1 MDKIKA
7 FFNNTIVKVVAWV
20 LLAVV
25 SVVLI
30 LGGAS
35 VADIS
40 KGVELVAGIVAAI
53 ATLVAFIAS
62 KIKKLLLLHLLQARL
77 KRNKTYFLPGCGF
90 ALISWVIGGASCEPI
105 ALFYFTNNS
114 DMGDMTEWN
123 KDYYL
128 IFHSLR

>member
-35 VADIS
+35 VADIN
-40 KGVELVAGIVAAI
+40 KFY
-53 ATLVAFIAS
+53 TLADICNACT
-62 KIKKLLLLHLLQARL
+62 A
-77 KRNKTYFLPGCGF
+77 
-90 ALISWVIGGASCEPI
+90 
-105 ALFYFTNNS
+105 
-114 DMGDMTEWN
+114 
-123 KDYYL
+123 
-128 IFHSLR
+128 

>member
-40 KGVELVAGIVAAI
+40 KGVELVGGIVAAI

-62 KIKKLLLLHLLQARL
+62 KIKK
-77 KRNKTYFLPGCGF
+77 
-90 ALISWVIGGASCEPI
+90 E
-105 ALFYFTNNS
+105 
-114 DMGDMTEWN
+114 
-123 KDYYL
+123 
-128 IFHSLR
+128 